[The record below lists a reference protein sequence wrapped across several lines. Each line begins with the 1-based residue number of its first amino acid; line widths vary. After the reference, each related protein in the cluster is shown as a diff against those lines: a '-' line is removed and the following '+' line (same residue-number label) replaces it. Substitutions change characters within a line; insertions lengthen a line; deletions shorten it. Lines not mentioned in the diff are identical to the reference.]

1 MERVRKCQN
10 CGQVKPLSEFRAT
23 LQIRSGYYW
32 DCRECQN
39 EKRKAYEEA
48 VKRESD

>member
-23 LQIRSGYYW
+23 LQIHSGYYW
-32 DCRECQN
+32 DCRECQE
-39 EKRKAYEEA
+39 EKRRMFKKAVTSE
-48 VKRESD
+48 RE